1 MRHLST
7 QDPSGEGI
15 ATATKMEDEE
25 EEEAVGRTT
34 TAKVEDPTAGM
45 IAREEEAI
53 VHTTMMEE
61 VDAST
66 MSLMLEIVTI
76 IKIVGCVW
84 SEFGGIELG
93 QYQCE

>member
-1 MRHLST
+1 LRHLST

-25 EEEAVGRTT
+25 EVEAVGRTT

>member
-1 MRHLST
+1 M
-7 QDPSGEGI
+7 G
-15 ATATKMEDEE
+15 DEE